1 MFQTKKLLLS
11 TLASVCL
18 VFTLALGVASA
29 HVGVNPREV
38 PPDTSQV
45 FTVRV
50 PNEKEEPTVR
60 VRVEF
65 PTGLAVSR
73 FQPKPG
79 WTYELEK
86 DSAGKVVGITWSGGK
101 IGPNEYDEFAFIAR
115 TPKEAGTL
123 AFKAYQT
130 YQSGEIAEWVGPKD
144 SQRPAALVEVK
155 PVPAAGA
162 SASGAPSIE
171 NAGQPASAAS
181 QSPAGARSEPALP
194 SLLAFGW
201 PAWLSVAALVAA
213 LGALA
218 LSGASAARRR
228 A

>member
-1 MFQTKKLLLS
+1 MYQTRKLLLS
-11 TLASVCL
+11 TLASVYL

-29 HVGVNPREV
+29 HVGVDPREV

-50 PNEKEEPTVR
+50 PNEKAEPTVK

-65 PTGLAVSR
+65 PTALAVSR

-86 DSAGKVVGITWSGGK
+86 DSTGKVVGITWSGGK

-130 YQSGEIAEWVGPKD
+130 YQSGETAEWAGP
-144 SQRPAALVEVK
+144 SGSERPAPFVEVK
-155 PVPAAGA
+155 AAATSGA
-162 SASGAPSIE
+162 NSGAPSIE
-171 NAGQPASAAS
+171 QPGQKAASDSVGPLAESAAATR
-181 QSPAGARSEPALP
+181 SPNEVGGGLP
-194 SLLAFGW
+194 
-201 PAWLSVAALVAA
+201 WLSVAALVLAA
-213 LGALA
+213 GALA
-218 LSGASAARRR
+218 FSGLGLRRRR